1 MQIIPSI
8 EIPTPFGGSIS
19 TPPLETPPLKL
30 PATPDERIAKAI
42 GHGVG
47 EDAAM
52 IVGLIPFV
60 GDVLQDIL
68 VDMHHAEIKN
78 ILTDAEYR
86 TFANYNKSFP
96 TSVALARTCC
106 FKEV

>member
-1 MQIIPSI
+1 MQLIPSL
-8 EIPTPFGGSIS
+8 ELPTPFGGTIS

-30 PATPDERIAKAI
+30 PAMPDERSAKAI

-60 GDVLQDIL
+60 GDVLADIL
-68 VDMHHAEIKN
+68 VDLHHAEIKN

-86 TFANYNKSFP
+86 EFANYNKSFP
-96 TSVALARTCC
+96 TAIALARTLC